1 MESLIG
7 ALVKLTLLIASGQE
21 ATLLFAGDAMMHQAQ
36 IDAAKVQGSV
46 YDYSDCFTPVDSI
59 IRGADFAV
67 VNLETPVAGGHFS
80 GYPCFN
86 APDSYVDA
94 LRDAG
99 FDLFLTANNHTLDRG
114 DRGLKRTVALL
125 DSLGLPHLGTYADLA
140 ARASSLPL
148 IVNVK
153 GFNVG
158 FLNYTYGT
166 NGISV
171 KTDVVVDYIDE
182 ARIRADVAA
191 ARHAGAEVLAACMH
205 WGEEYTLEPVASERR
220 WADLLT
226 ELGVDLIIGGHPH
239 VVQPLEVRTNPL
251 TGRPALLVYSLGN
264 FISNMKTTDTRGGML
279 ASVTLTRDSVGNPV
293 VSAPEYRY
301 VFTVPP
307 SGHGENF
314 RLYPAESVPAAW
326 KSKAEA
332 FINSAERVLS
342 KRNIG
347 VSRVAG
353 LRE

>member
-1 MESLIG
+1 
-7 ALVKLTLLIASGQE
+7 
-21 ATLLFAGDAMMHQAQ
+21 
-36 IDAAKVQGSV
+36 
-46 YDYSDCFTPVDSI
+46 
-59 IRGADFAV
+59 
-67 VNLETPVAGGHFS
+67 
-80 GYPCFN
+80 
-86 APDSYVDA
+86 
-94 LRDAG
+94 
-99 FDLFLTANNHTLDRG
+99 
-114 DRGLKRTVALL
+114 
-125 DSLGLPHLGTYADLA
+125 
-140 ARASSLPL
+140 
-148 IVNVK
+148 
-153 GFNVG
+153 
-158 FLNYTYGT
+158 
-166 NGISV
+166 
-171 KTDVVVDYIDE
+171 
-182 ARIRADVAA
+182 
-191 ARHAGAEVLAACMH
+191 MH
-205 WGEEYTLEPVASERR
+205 WGEEYTLVPVASERR

-307 SGHGENF
+307 SGRGDNF

-326 KSKAEA
+326 KSKADA
-332 FINSAERVLS
+332 FVNSAERVLS